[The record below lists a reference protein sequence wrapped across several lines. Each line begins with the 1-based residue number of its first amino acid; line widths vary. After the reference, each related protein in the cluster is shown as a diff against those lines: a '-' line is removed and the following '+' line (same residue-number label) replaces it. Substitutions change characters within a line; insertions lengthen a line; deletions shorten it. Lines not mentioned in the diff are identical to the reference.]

1 LDARLNTNPDVLLGW
16 KTGSA
21 SRVCPPHDARTLS
34 GRRGPTERA
43 DTAVDLP
50 SEHLLT
56 AVLAVRIAGDDLRS
70 ATRYLLARAVRAGAE
85 QIRRENREAR

>member
-1 LDARLNTNPDVLLGW
+1 MFWLPGRQGD
-16 KTGSA
+16 A
-21 SRVCPPHDARTLS
+21 SRVRPAARS
-34 GRRGPTERA
+34 PQSCGRRGRIERA

-50 SEHLLT
+50 PEHLLT
-56 AVLAVRIAGDDLRS
+56 TVLAVRIAGDDLRS

>member
-1 LDARLNTNPDVLLGW
+1 
-16 KTGSA
+16 
-21 SRVCPPHDARTLS
+21 
-34 GRRGPTERA
+34 
-43 DTAVDLP
+43 VDLP

-56 AVLAVRIAGDDLRS
+56 AVLAVRIAGDDMRT